1 MLSKK
6 SIIGFFWNFLEQL
19 SRRGISVFVTLLLAY
34 FLTPEDYGLVAM
46 ISLFLALG
54 SALMESGFKQ
64 AIIRKVD
71 LTNLDINT
79 AFYANF
85 IFAILAYSV
94 LFVSAPYVASFYGEE
109 RLILLLRVASISII
123 FNAFQVVPSAIFTK
137 EIDFKT
143 LLKANVPATML
154 SGLSAVILAYVGL
167 GVWSLISQTLI
178 SSLFIS
184 IFLWV
189 KTSWR
194 PSLTFDKVSFIE
206 MYTYGYKLFLS
217 SILDTIYKNI
227 FVMLIA
233 KMFTVSLA
241 GLYFFADRIKELI
254 ISQLIT
260 SIQSVTFPAL
270 SSIQNEP
277 ERLKIAFQKIIQVMT
292 FVFYPVLLI
301 FVALSELIFKV
312 VLPEQWLPAV
322 PYLQLMCLSCLAI
335 PIISVNLNIIK
346 IKGKTDWYLYLEIIK
361 KTTGFLT
368 LYFTYEYGVLAI
380 LVGQICSQILNY
392 YPSVYLSNKLIDYN
406 LFQQVRDFLPSL
418 LLSTIIALNV
428 WYLQIYLNLSSALDL
443 IVIGIFSLFLYII
456 LSYIFKFK
464 SLRLTLDMIKKLKSN
479 S

>member
-1 MLSKK
+1 MLGEK
-6 SIIGFFWNFLEQL
+6 SVIGFFWNFLEQL
-19 SRRGISVFVTLLLAY
+19 SRRGVSVLVTLLLAY

-71 LTNLDINT
+71 LNNIDINT

-85 IFAILAYSV
+85 VFAILAYFL
-94 LFVSAPYVASFYGEE
+94 LFISAPYVASFYGEE
-109 RLILLLRVASISII
+109 RLILLIRIASISII
-123 FNAFQVVPSAIFTK
+123 FNAFQVVPSAILTK
-137 EIDFKT
+137 KIEFKA
-143 LLKANVPATML
+143 LLKVNVPPTIL
-154 SGLSAVILAYVGL
+154 SGLSAIILAYIGL
-167 GVWSLISQTLI
+167 GVWSLIAQTLI

-184 IFLWV
+184 ILLWT
-189 KTSWR
+189 KTTWR
-194 PSLTFDKVSFIE
+194 PSLIFDKVSFIE
-206 MYTYGYKLFLS
+206 MYSYGYKLFLS
-217 SILDTIYKNI
+217 NVLDTIYKNI

-233 KMFTVSLA
+233 KIFTVSLA

-270 SSIQNEP
+270 SSIQNDP
-277 ERLKIAFQKIIQVMT
+277 ERLKLAFQKTIQVMT
-292 FVFYPVLLI
+292 FIFYPVLLLFI
-301 FVALSELIFKV
+301 ALSELIFKV
-312 VLPEQWLPAV
+312 ALPEKWLPAV

-335 PIISVNLNIIK
+335 PIVSVNLNIIK

-392 YPSVYLSNKLIDYN
+392 YPSVYLSNKLVDYD

-418 LLSTIIALNV
+418 LLSVIIALSV
-428 WYLQIYLNLSSALDL
+428 WCLQIYIDLGSIVDLVIICFSS
-443 IVIGIFSLFLYII
+443 VFLYVC
-456 LSYIFKFK
+456 LSYTFKLK
-464 SLRLTLDMIKKLKSN
+464 SLELTLNMIKKLKSKT
-479 S
+479 